1 MAADLLLVAVLLSA
15 VVAVRA
21 TGPSN
26 THKYAQKFQV
36 GVAVAMIDSGE
47 WLLPRDQ
54 KGEYPRKPPLWA
66 WLCAGGLAAT
76 GVYDEFVFRLP
87 SMAAALA
94 TAALVYLLGVRWW
107 GRRAGLLAAV
117 FWMTAM
123 STSKLAYLANTDML
137 LTLWMTVSLFAL
149 DRLLFHPRR
158 RRWPWAAA
166 LWLSM
171 ILAAFTKGLGI
182 VNLPIVALFV
192 ALATAARP
200 GFRALRIRGP
210 MKLALAVR
218 LIGRRWWAAV
228 RRSWLLLGLPVFV
241 LTVGALVW
249 VIWLRAGEEF
259 ERTIGFEI
267 VQRITGAGESPPRPT
282 SIPAVLQ
289 LLYYALPM
297 SIFAVAALVLTP
309 LKRWFT
315 RRGAI
320 SIPLCWII
328 ATVLPF
334 SLAYG
339 FRADYL
345 MPCFSGVALMA
356 AWAVSQVAGRGR
368 SGGATAGALRH
379 VFAGVP
385 VVVGA
390 GMIVFAVLYLS
401 GGARG
406 GLIEVFRPAQFS
418 VTDWLA
424 WAGVI
429 ALGVIVAAGGVIAS
443 LRWRIRTVA
452 VLGCVGMLGVGF
464 IYVHVASRPART
476 RTGEHMRSFAIAARG
491 ILGDDDYAAFS
502 AENLVVGPYLGR
514 LGELIRY
521 DNPLAQ
527 INASEARWLLTCDRG
542 LVELGASS
550 ESDGGEYKI
559 RIEGVKRWFQTH
571 PAQLGEV
578 ALVSEPIYAE
588 AWGQIYL
595 IRLARPVR
603 VDGIPISTG
612 YVSDDGED

>member
-26 THKYAQKFQV
+26 THKYAQRFQV

-66 WLCAGGLAAT
+66 WLCAGGLMAT
-76 GVYDEFVFRLP
+76 GVYDDFVFRLP
-87 SMAAALA
+87 SMAAAWA
-94 TAALVYLLGVRWW
+94 TVSLVYLLGVRWW

-117 FWMTAM
+117 FWTTAM
-123 STSKLAYLANTDML
+123 TTSKLAYVANTDML

-158 RRWPWAAA
+158 RRWPWAVA

-182 VNLPIVALFV
+182 VNLPIVGLFV
-192 ALATAARP
+192 ALATATRP
-200 GFRALRIRGP
+200 GFRVLRIRGP
-210 MKLALAVR
+210 MKLPLAVR

-228 RRSWLLLGLPVFV
+228 RRSWLLVGLPVFV
-241 LTVGALVW
+241 LAVGSLVW

-267 VQRITGAGESPPRPT
+267 VQRITGGGESPPRPT
-282 SIPAVLQ
+282 SVPAALQ

-320 SIPLCWII
+320 SIPLCWVI

-356 AWAVSQVAGRGR
+356 AWAVSRVADRGR
-368 SGGATAGALRH
+368 SGGALRH
-379 VFAGVP
+379 VLAGVP

-390 GMIVFAVLYLS
+390 GMIVFAVLYFA
-401 GGARG
+401 GGARVG
-406 GLIEVFRPAQFS
+406 FFEAYRPAQFS
-418 VTDWLA
+418 VTDRLA

-429 ALGVIVAAGGVIAS
+429 VLGVVVAAGGVIAS

-476 RTGEHMRSFAIAARG
+476 RTGEHMRSFAMAARG
-491 ILGDDDYAAFS
+491 ILGDDDYAAFA

-514 LGELIRY
+514 LGELIMY
-521 DNPLAQ
+521 NDPLRQ
-527 INASEARWLLTCDRG
+527 INASEAPWLLTCDRG

-550 ESDGGEYKI
+550 EVAAGEYKI

-571 PAQLGEV
+571 PKQLGEV
-578 ALVSEPIYAE
+578 ALVGERIYAE
-588 AWGQIYL
+588 AWGHIYL

-603 VDGIPISTG
+603 VDGIPTSTV